1 MIRLQKWRLEKLYE
15 GRGAN
20 CQLQCCSFVTSHAN
34 ADNDDGDD
42 DDDDDDDDDNEDD
55 DSFAMKKHLQK
66 A

>member
-1 MIRLQKWRLEKLYE
+1 MKAVVPTASCNAAHL
-15 GRGAN
+15 
-20 CQLQCCSFVTSHAN
+20 SPTSHAN

-42 DDDDDDDDDNEDD
+42 DDDDDDDDDG